1 MVKGYKQQYKV
12 DYTKVFSLVARHG
25 TIKLVVALTAQ
36 NSWPIFQLDVKFEFL
51 HRYLEK
57 QVFIE
62 QPPGYMKVKLR
73 LISIRMVL

>member
-1 MVKGYKQQYKV
+1 MVKGYKQQYEV
-12 DYTKVFSLVARHG
+12 DYTKVFSSVERHD
-25 TIKLVVALTAQ
+25 TIKLVVALAAQ

-51 HRYLEK
+51 HSYLEK

-62 QPPGYMKVKLR
+62 QPPGYMKVELR